1 MKVQKTGK
9 HDPQHTRAKRALK
22 ETHGLVRLAKP
33 ATAEPSPGFEEKI
46 ATCHKGTFGPATT
59 DHVVHSAKTFEP
71 HLSQQNRKS
80 PLGAVLCCVSK
91 KF

>member
-33 ATAEPSPGFEEKI
+33 ATAEPSPGFEEKT
-46 ATCHKGTFGPATT
+46 ATCHKGTLARHCRP
-59 DHVVHSAKTFEP
+59 
-71 HLSQQNRKS
+71 
-80 PLGAVLCCVSK
+80 CCAQGENL
-91 KF
+91 